1 MSSEAG
7 PSRINPSSFTGI
19 PRGTSGA
26 SGQSQQPN
34 LPYPLNWTNPNPP
47 TGVPIPY
54 NPYSQYYGKPT
65 LPPLD
70 PSTLPKTQRSPS
82 PSPSPSSEVVHRH
95 WDTAI
100 RSFLERMGLQQAL
113 RGFEVDMLVLN
124 SEWERENAPKI
135 VDTLVSD
142 LTRMKDAEQE
152 DPPTPL
158 DDRKLAHILMENPRA
173 PSSTIKEI
181 SRFLSK
187 NRSKNEA
194 SNREEFL
201 NAPRT
206 TSCARADAKPQD
218 RDLQM
223 KYDIAKNEDG
233 PLRRTMKDFHT
244 EAQQANV
251 APSATKDA
259 QLHPGLDDRLKTVE
273 THLAIRYVPS
283 IPRDFLTRLKFLED
297 HIIRLEKDYPPWSAL
312 HFNQPNRGWPP
323 PPRSNPIIVP
333 PHLRAPTSVAK
344 PAASDASNAP
354 PRGEK
359 SSLHQAV
366 MERLE
371 VQQAMGELSTPSNAT

>member
-1 MSSEAG
+1 MSHEAG
-7 PSRINPSSFTGI
+7 PSRITPSSSIGT
-19 PRGTSGA
+19 PSGTSGA

-34 LPYPLNWTNPNPP
+34 LSYPLNWTSPNPP
-47 TGVPIPY
+47 AELPIPY
-54 NPYSQYYGKPT
+54 NPYSQSYGRPT

-70 PSTLPKTQRSPS
+70 PSTLPKTQRS

-113 RGFEVDMLVLN
+113 RGFELDMLVLN
-124 SEWERENAPKI
+124 SDWERENAPKI

-158 DDRKLAHILMENPRA
+158 DDRKLAYTPMENPRA

-201 NAPRT
+201 NAPGT
-206 TSCARADAKPQD
+206 TSCARTDAKHQD

-233 PLRRTMKDFHT
+233 PLRRTMKDFHA
-244 EAQQANV
+244 EAQQATV
-251 APSATKDA
+251 APSTTKDA

-273 THLAIRYVPS
+273 THLAIRYGE
-283 IPRDFLTRLKFLED
+283 I
-297 HIIRLEKDYPPWSAL
+297 
-312 HFNQPNRGWPP
+312 
-323 PPRSNPIIVP
+323 
-333 PHLRAPTSVAK
+333 HLYVD
-344 PAASDASNAP
+344 PA
-354 PRGEK
+354 
-359 SSLHQAV
+359 SLL
-366 MERLE
+366 MK
-371 VQQAMGELSTPSNAT
+371 